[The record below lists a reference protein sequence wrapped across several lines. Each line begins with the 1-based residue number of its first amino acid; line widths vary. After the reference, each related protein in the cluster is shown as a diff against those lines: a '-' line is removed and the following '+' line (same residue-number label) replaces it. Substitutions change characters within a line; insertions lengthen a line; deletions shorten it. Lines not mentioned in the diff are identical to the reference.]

1 MEFVD
6 YKCLESLL
14 IEGED
19 LIATEGF
26 IETVKKKIID
36 FFKMIGRLI
45 TKFIGIIK
53 SKFGKKP
60 VKKDIIDED
69 EEREIRKAEDRPRKV
84 DISDEDAKKVADSIK
99 QRYENSTQYKMHK
112 SQSEEA
118 KKQFEEARAAKSNT
132 LPENKKKKNC
142 ASEIYHM
149 FLNIGS
155 VERHMYALVQDLY
168 KLTMSH
174 DLNNDSEL
182 NQRFDAIG
190 EEIDK
195 INDAYNNINDNIDNY
210 YLDFQNLDTKESFI
224 NDLNKIKVSIDR
236 HIAEFEKQDKAYKQ
250 VWKEDSKQYN
260 TFTPMMKNCSKV
272 TNLIA
277 NIINLVNKLDTNP

>member
-6 YKCLESLL
+6 YKSLESLL

-69 EEREIRKAEDRPRKV
+69 EDREIRKAEDRPRKV

-118 KKQFEEARAAKSNT
+118 KKQFEEARAAKSNA

>member
-99 QRYENSTQYKMHK
+99 QKYENSTQYKMHK

-118 KKQFEEARAAKSNT
+118 KKQFEEARAAKSNA

>member
-1 MEFVD
+1 
-6 YKCLESLL
+6 
-14 IEGED
+14 
-19 LIATEGF
+19 
-26 IETVKKKIID
+26 
-36 FFKMIGRLI
+36 
-45 TKFIGIIK
+45 
-53 SKFGKKP
+53 
-60 VKKDIIDED
+60 
-69 EEREIRKAEDRPRKV
+69 
-84 DISDEDAKKVADSIK
+84 
-99 QRYENSTQYKMHK
+99 
-112 SQSEEA
+112 
-118 KKQFEEARAAKSNT
+118 
-132 LPENKKKKNC
+132 
-142 ASEIYHM
+142 
-149 FLNIGS
+149 
-155 VERHMYALVQDLY
+155 
-168 KLTMSH
+168 MSH

-277 NIINLVNKLDTNP
+277 NIINLVNKMDTNP

>member
-99 QRYENSTQYKMHK
+99 QKYENSTQYKMHK

-118 KKQFEEARAAKSNT
+118 KKQFEEARAAKSNA

-195 INDAYNNINDNIDNY
+195 INDVYNNINDNIDNY

>member
-14 IEGED
+14 IEGEE

-26 IETVKKKIID
+26 IDTVKKKIVD
-36 FFKMIGRLI
+36 FFRMIGRLI

-118 KKQFEEARAAKSNT
+118 KKQFEEARAAKSNA

>member
-118 KKQFEEARAAKSNT
+118 KKQFEEARAAKSNA
-132 LPENKKKKNC
+132 LPENKKKKNY

>member
-118 KKQFEEARAAKSNT
+118 KKQFEEARAAKSNA

>member
-118 KKQFEEARAAKSNT
+118 KKQFEEARAAKSNA

-277 NIINLVNKLDTNP
+277 NIINLVNKMDTNP